1 MSIEDPQTNP
11 DKPLPSAA
19 IRYQMA
25 VLAYERI
32 GEILDNAL
40 SKAANGL
47 MELRAMGAENADGA
61 ILAIAEMHR
70 TARSRLA
77 ETVSRMGLKK

>member
-1 MSIEDPQTNP
+1 MSIEPQTDP

-32 GEILDNAL
+32 GEILDNML
-40 SKAANGL
+40 SKTANGL
-47 MELRAMGAENADGA
+47 AELRAMGVDNADGA

-70 TARSRLA
+70 AARFSLA
-77 ETVSRMGLKK
+77 ETVSKMGLRK